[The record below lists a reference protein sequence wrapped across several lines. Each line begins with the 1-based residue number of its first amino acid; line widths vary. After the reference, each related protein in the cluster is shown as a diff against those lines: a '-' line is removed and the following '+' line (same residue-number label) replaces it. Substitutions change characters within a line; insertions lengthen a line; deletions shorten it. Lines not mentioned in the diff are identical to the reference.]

1 MSEGEVFIAVTVPV
15 RASEIGIPQIVT
27 EVGYQRGLQMTG
39 CSTLTLSTALDP
51 DYADRL
57 FAMADGLL
65 LTGGED
71 LDPSNYGE
79 EPAGSR
85 DVSPERDALEM
96 DLAGRALEREIPI
109 LAICRGMQLL
119 NVLRGGSLYQDL
131 GSQRDGSLTHDR
143 FEMFDREI
151 HPVRFDEGS
160 RWLRGLVPDEGVMT
174 NSAHHQGLRSLGEG
188 IRPVGRAED
197 GLVEAV
203 EIDAEE
209 GDAWTVG
216 VQWHPERMLG
226 DGSAG
231 FDAALFRRF
240 GEEVIR
246 TARSRARPEVSWESL
261 AER

>member
-1 MSEGEVFIAVTVPV
+1 MTEREVFIAVTVPV
-15 RASEIGIPQIVT
+15 RSSEIGIPQIVT
-27 EVGYQRGLQMTG
+27 EAGYQRGLQMTG

-71 LDPSNYGE
+71 LDPANYGQ
-79 EPAGSR
+79 EPAGAR

-96 DLAGRALEREIPI
+96 DLAGRALEREIPV

-119 NVLRGGSLYQDL
+119 NVLRGGTLYQDL
-131 GSQRDGSLTHDR
+131 ERQRDDSLTHDR

-151 HPVRFDEGS
+151 HSVRFDGT
-160 RWLRGLVPDEGVMT
+160 RWLRGAFPDEGLRT
-174 NSAHHQGLRSLGEG
+174 NSAHHQGIRTLGEG

-203 EIDAEE
+203 EIGP
-209 GDAWTVG
+209 GDGGAWTVG
-216 VQWHPERMLG
+216 VQWHPERMLN
-226 DGSAG
+226 DEAG
-231 FDAALFRRF
+231 VNAGLFRRF
-240 GEEVIR
+240 GKEVFR
-246 TARSRARPEVSWESL
+246 TARSRAEPKVSWESL
-261 AER
+261 AGP

>member
-1 MSEGEVFIAVTVPV
+1 MTEREVFIAVTVPV

-27 EVGYQRGLQMTG
+27 EAGYQRGLQMTG

-51 DYADRL
+51 EYADRL

-71 LDPSNYGE
+71 LAPSNYGE

-96 DLAGRALEREIPI
+96 DLAGRALRRDIPI

-119 NVLRGGSLYQDL
+119 NVLRGGTLYQDL
-131 GSQRDGSLTHDR
+131 DRHREGSLSHDR

-151 HPVRFDEGS
+151 HTVRFEEGT
-160 RWLRGLVPDEGVMT
+160 RWLQGVLPGEEVRT
-174 NSAHHQGLRSLGEG
+174 NSAHHQGIRSLGEG

-203 EIDAEE
+203 ELGAEE

-216 VQWHPERMLG
+216 VQWHPERMLERG
-226 DGSAG
+226 GG
-231 FDAALFRRF
+231 VNAALFRRF
-240 GEEVIR
+240 GEEVFR

-261 AER
+261 AGR